1 MTAAGHSAGLIHVVA
16 AAVTDGA
23 GRTLIA
29 QRPAGKKLAGGWEF
43 PGGKV
48 EPGETR
54 VGALGREL
62 HEELGITLSAHPRPL
77 LRLRH
82 AYPYG
87 VVLLDM
93 WVVSRYSGVPRGMD
107 GQAIRWCTQE
117 ELEAAEEL
125 LPADRPVVRA
135 LRLPERLTAEVTRD
149 YAVCDLDEAHEGLR
163 LRGVGC
169 RNASDAAA
177 AVRRGDADFLAIRSS
192 LLPAELG
199 ALCEAVDL
207 PVFAQG
213 IGIEEA
219 WALGASGIH
228 DF

>member
-1 MTAAGHSAGLIHVVA
+1 
-16 AAVTDGA
+16 
-23 GRTLIA
+23 
-29 QRPAGKKLAGGWEF
+29 
-43 PGGKV
+43 
-48 EPGETR
+48 
-54 VGALGREL
+54 LGREL

-93 WVVSRYSGVPRGMD
+93 WVVSRYGGVPRGLD

-117 ELEAAEEL
+117 ELEATEEL

-135 LRLPERLTAEVTRD
+135 LRLPERLTAAVSSD
-149 YAVCDLDEAHEGLR
+149 YSVCDWDTAHDGSR
-163 LRGVGC
+163 LRGVTC

-177 AVRRGDADFLAIRSS
+177 AARRGDADFLAMQSA
-192 LLPAELG
+192 LPPAELG
-199 ALCEAVDL
+199 ELCAAVDL
-207 PVFAQG
+207 PVFAHG
-213 IGIEEA
+213 LGLEAA